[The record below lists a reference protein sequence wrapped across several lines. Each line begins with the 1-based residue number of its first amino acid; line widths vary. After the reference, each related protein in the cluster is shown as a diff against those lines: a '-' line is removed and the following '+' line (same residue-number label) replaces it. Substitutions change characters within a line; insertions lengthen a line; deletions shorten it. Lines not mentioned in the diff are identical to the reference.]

1 MASEIL
7 SACADG
13 QSDSIV
19 ADIEQMVRLYIEKV
33 SAKLCSFLDFSNT
46 QVNVL
51 AVCIHLWLLEW
62 TTEDFGINFVFMSV
76 FCSQTPSFLLYHQP
90 IRILL
95 HQMQLR

>member
-1 MASEIL
+1 MASESI

-33 SAKLCSFLDFSNT
+33 SANFVLFLDFSNT
-46 QVNVL
+46 RVNVL
-51 AVCIHLWLLEW
+51 AVCIHLWFLEW
-62 TTEDFGINFVFMSV
+62 TTEDIGINPVFMSV
-76 FCSQTPSFLLYHQP
+76 FCSQTLSFLLYHQP